1 MRIHFVCIA
10 KPRPCRLTKPGLLGY
25 NIPKRTLFSSQTL
38 YHRNVILM
46 TVRGSD
52 ERSSRFYTEDVQ
64 QDYCTYEKLKCL
76 FPHSRHLLPAADCG
90 KGKEG
95 LTAIC
100 NSVRLYYSIYRRTL
114 STNRLFRR
122 FLCFYCLSGV
132 VPHPLHQV
140 SSKQIVGLL
149 LVVAEPPPGVGAG
162 GTGGVGPVEPP
173 SPYMVKVLQLGT
185 MYSYSLNFP

>member
-1 MRIHFVCIA
+1 MTARIPA
-10 KPRPCRLTKPGLLGY
+10 G
-25 NIPKRTLFSSQTL
+25 
-38 YHRNVILM
+38 
-46 TVRGSD
+46 
-52 ERSSRFYTEDVQ
+52 RSSRFYAENVQ
-64 QDYCTYEKLKCL
+64 QYCRTNKKQKCFL
-76 FPHSRHLLPAADCG
+76 LHSRHLLPAADCG